1 MDDFIS
7 KVNIWHVQNIWH
19 LSNIC
24 HIPNRSLSFCLKE
37 GWLSVGYIYDFLWY
51 ISDTTVTFTFTL
63 GQVLCDSGKQNKQT
77 NKNKTHDWPVHLES
91 GKNVKKKKKKLLL
104 FCNLAFVLT
113 FELFHVKEY
122 YTNHEI
128 ISNSS
133 HVWCQ

>member
-1 MDDFIS
+1 MTD
-7 KVNIWHVQNIWH
+7 Q
-19 LSNIC
+19 
-24 HIPNRSLSFCLKE
+24 
-37 GWLSVGYIYDFLWY
+37 YILR
-51 ISDTTVTFTFTL
+51 VERML
-63 GQVLCDSGKQNKQT
+63 
-77 NKNKTHDWPVHLES
+77 
-91 GKNVKKKKKKLLL
+91 KKKKKLL